1 MNMSEEKYL
10 ETVLDIPEEIYEV
23 EFTSMEE
30 RLSGSELEPGLNMLK
45 EKIGDADFE
54 KYFNVLIDIK
64 RYQKDMMI
72 ITFSENHSAIIIR
85 EYYDILKEVFNV
97 NNIRVVVQSR

>member
-1 MNMSEEKYL
+1 MDDDKML

-23 EFTSMEE
+23 EFTPMEE
-30 RLSGSELEPGLNMLK
+30 RLLGSELESGFKSLRQ
-45 EKIGDADFE
+45 EIGDAEFE

-64 RYQKDMMI
+64 KYQQDMWL

-85 EYYDILKEVFNV
+85 EYYHTLKRVFNV
-97 NNIRVVVQSR
+97 SNIRVVVQSR